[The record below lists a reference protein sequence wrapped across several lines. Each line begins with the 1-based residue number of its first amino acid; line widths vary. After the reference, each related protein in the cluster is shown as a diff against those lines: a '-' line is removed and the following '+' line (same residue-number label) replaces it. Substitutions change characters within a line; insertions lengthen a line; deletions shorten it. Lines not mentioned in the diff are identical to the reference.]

1 MLCFALDN
9 KESFDNLTKWLEMF
23 KIKAK
28 NKFVIALVGN
38 KKDKKNEIVI
48 KDKMVDEKIESLK

>member
-1 MLCFALDN
+1 
-9 KESFDNLTKWLEMF
+9 MF